1 MKGGENVLI
10 PALKVAI
17 FKSPVVTRIALYKEL
32 SLHLAAAAADSRGDN
47 LSETRCKLNFKL
59 ANSPAFQ
66 CRIDWSTGREL
77 NPRILVLQ
85 TSALATSPPVL
96 ILLPRLVW
104 LNYSPR
110 KISFNA
116 MKNPPRLFRG
126 WGACVSTR
134 TVATYRIP
142 RPALARKSL
151 WQQQRQELA
160 GME

>member
-47 LSETRCKLNFKL
+47 PSETRCKLNFKL

-85 TSALATSPPVL
+85 TSALATSPPV
-96 ILLPRLVW
+96 PLVKSVPLSALGAEFRIFPTSQSETW
-104 LNYSPR
+104 GTRN
-110 KISFNA
+110 ISE
-116 MKNPPRLFRG
+116 G
-126 WGACVSTR
+126 
-134 TVATYRIP
+134 
-142 RPALARKSL
+142 
-151 WQQQRQELA
+151 
-160 GME
+160 